1 MLVMLTRHSLPYAF
15 TLVGA
20 LFALAFP
27 ASAAQRLTPG
37 QAAPAFTYHLLDGH
51 DLRPAELHGHRY
63 VLWMVATWC
72 PSCQTGSNVVGSH
85 IAFLREH
92 DVRVVE
98 MELAN
103 NLGARGPK
111 LEEFRKAVGMSG
123 AAPNW
128 YWGELTQEQTLAL
141 DPKGD
146 MDLYYL
152 VDAQGRIAAIDGN
165 PSASWD
171 TIAKFASQTLATQG
185 R

>member
-1 MLVMLTRHSLPYAF
+1 
-15 TLVGA
+15 
-20 LFALAFP
+20 
-27 ASAAQRLTPG
+27 
-37 QAAPAFTYHLLDGH
+37 
-51 DLRPAELHGHRY
+51 
-63 VLWMVATWC
+63 MVATWC

-92 DVRVVE
+92 RVRVVE

-103 NLGARGPK
+103 NLGAPGPK
-111 LEEFRKAVGMSG
+111 LEEFRKAAGMSA

-171 TIAKFASQTLATQG
+171 TIAKFASQTVATQG